1 DPAVAEAEFRDNAW
15 ELIHRNKRSIAIN
28 LQKPE
33 GQAILHKLAEDAD
46 VFFGSFR
53 LPVYK
58 RLGAD
63 YETLSAINPRLI
75 YATLSGWGFGNSYSH
90 WPGNERNSQGY
101 SGFTAMTTGQDA
113 E

>member
-1 DPAVAEAEFRDNAW
+1 M
-15 ELIHRNKRSIAIN
+15 
-28 LQKPE
+28 
-33 GQAILHKLAEDAD
+33 
-46 VFFGSFR
+46 FFGSFR
-53 LPVYK
+53 LPVYN

-75 YATLSGWGFGNSYSH
+75 YATLSGWGFGNSHSD

-113 E
+113 EPADMLFTPVDSYSAALAVISI